1 MDCFTLLKQD
11 HDEVRQLFKKCES
24 QGAKEGAKKMF
35 QELARN
41 IAVHSKLEET
51 LFYPRLENEK
61 AVSDLIEEAYEEHHA
76 VEELL
81 AEMASMS
88 PQDEAWAEKLEE
100 LKQNV
105 EHHVKEEE
113 GELFPK
119 AAKIIDKDEAA
130 DLGQTMADEKK
141 DMMKGSHGAAK
152 EVFQRL
158 GL

>member
-1 MDCFTLLKQD
+1 M
-11 HDEVRQLFKKCES
+11 H
-24 QGAKEGAKKMF
+24 A
-35 QELARN
+35 
-41 IAVHSKLEET
+41 KLEEA
-51 LFYPRLENEK
+51 LFYPRLEDEK
-61 AVSDLIEEAYEEHHA
+61 AVSDLVEEAYEEHEA

-130 DLGQTMADEKK
+130 DLGETMAEEKK
-141 DMMKGSHGAAK
+141 DMLKGSHGAAK
-152 EVFQRL
+152 DVFERL

>member
-11 HDEVRQLFKKCES
+11 HDEVRQLFKQCES
-24 QGAKEGAKKMF
+24 QGAKEGAKKVF

-41 IAVHSKLEET
+41 LAVHAKLEEA
-51 LFYPRLENEK
+51 LFYPRLEDEK
-61 AVSDLIEEAYEEHHA
+61 AVSDLVEEAYEEHEA

-130 DLGQTMADEKK
+130 DLGETMAEEKK
-141 DMMKGSHGAAK
+141 DMLKGSHGAAK
-152 EVFQRL
+152 DVFERL